1 MFAPAAMIRPE
12 EFTARRRDDWQRLE
26 DLLGRASISGGPGG
40 LRPGEVIAL
49 AALYR
54 RAAGDLARAQRDWP
68 GTPLTLYLNGLAA
81 RGHAALYRRGG
92 EVRRRVAEFYAR
104 TLPRT
109 YRGSW
114 PFLAA
119 SAALLF
125 APAVVAWLALL
136 HDPGLAS
143 SFFPPRLVQLVHE
156 HRTWTAIPPDER
168 PLAAGLIMTNN
179 LQVAVVAFAAGIAF
193 GVPTLYALVS
203 NGINLGAAFG
213 FTQDYGVAGSL
224 GQFVIGH
231 GVIELSVIVAAGAAG
246 LMLGWSLVQPG
257 PRRRRDALVLAARRA
272 FVLLVGLGPMLVV
285 AGTIEGNLSPSDAP
299 TAVKVGVGVTSGVL
313 LYGYLLLTG
322 RSSRGGLAPSAPGSA
337 QPGPG

>member
-1 MFAPAAMIRPE
+1 MVRPE

-26 DLLGRASISGGPGG
+26 DLLGRAGVSGGPGG

-54 RAAGDLARAQRDWP
+54 RTTGDLARAQRDWP

-81 RGHAALYRRGG
+81 RGHAALYRQGG
-92 EVRRRVAEFYAR
+92 EVRRRLREFYGR

-114 PFLAA
+114 PFVVA

-125 APAVVAWLALL
+125 GPAVIAWLALL

-143 SFFPPRLVQLVHE
+143 SFFPPRIVDLVHQ
-156 HRTWTAIPPDER
+156 HRTWTDIPPEER

-179 LQVAVVAFAAGIAF
+179 IQVSIVAFATGIAF
-193 GVPTLYALVS
+193 GVPTLWALVS
-203 NGINLGAAFG
+203 NGINLGAAVG

-224 GQFVIGH
+224 LQFVVGH
-231 GVIELSVIVAAGAAG
+231 GVIELSVIVGAGAAG

-257 PRRRRDALVLAARRA
+257 PRRRQDALVLAARRA
-272 FVLLVGLGPMLVV
+272 FVLVAGLGPMLVI

-299 TAVKVGVGVTSGVL
+299 AWIKVAVGLTSGVL
-313 LYGYLLLTG
+313 LYSYLLLSG
-322 RSSRGGLAPSAPGSA
+322 RPRAEPAPSAPSSA
-337 QPGPG
+337 RPAPG

>member
-1 MFAPAAMIRPE
+1 MIRPE
-12 EFTARRRDDWQRLE
+12 EFTARRKDDWQRLE
-26 DLLGRASISGGPGG
+26 ELLGRASVSGGPGG

-54 RAAGDLARAQRDWP
+54 RATGDLARAQRDWP

-92 EVRRRVAEFYAR
+92 EVRRRLAEFYTQ

-109 YRGSW
+109 YRASW
-114 PFLAA
+114 PFVVA

-125 APAVVAWLALL
+125 VPALIAWLALL

-143 SFFPPRLVQLVHE
+143 SFFPPRLIHLVHE
-156 HRTWTAIPPDER
+156 HRTWTDIPPDER
-168 PLAAGLIMTNN
+168 PVAAGLIMTNN
-179 LQVAVVAFAAGIAF
+179 LQVAIVAFATGILFA
-193 GVPTLYALVS
+193 VPTLYALAF

-224 GQFVIGH
+224 LQFVVGH
-231 GVIELSVIVAAGAAG
+231 GVIELSVIVAAGASG

-257 PRRRRDALVLAARRA
+257 PRRRKDALVLAGRRA
-272 FVLLVGLGPMLVV
+272 FVLLAGLGPALVI
-285 AGTIEGNLSPSDAP
+285 AGTIEGNLSPSAAP
-299 TAVKVGVGVTSGVL
+299 AWVKIAVGLTSGVL
-313 LYGYLLLTG
+313 LYSYLLLVG
-322 RSSRGGLAPSAPGSA
+322 RGPRAEPAPSVPGSA
-337 QPGPG
+337 RPTPG